1 MHTYRPLSLCCITM
15 SCGVKFCS
23 LKALPLKVEVVKL
36 PSCLS
41 HSEQTK
47 GVCECTCIQLFL
59 ADLINPLSRLTP
71 HCHSLLRTHT
81 HTDTYIH
88 SPCCVHRPEWQ
99 GWQFSLRQKRRDK
112 LSAWPAAPVQPHDT
126 DRERE
131 NWKLEMGREV
141 EVAKWKADNERLTR
155 ERQHLQKIKHLIT
168 LNKLSLLAI
177 LKSQF
182 AS

>member
-1 MHTYRPLSLCCITM
+1 MSCYCLSTGTTVYSPVPVCSPKKCTNTMHTYRPLSLCCITM

-81 HTDTYIH
+81 HTQTRTYILH
-88 SPCCVHRPEWQ
+88 AVFIGLNDRGDSFPC
-99 GWQFSLRQKRRDK
+99 GKRGGTSCQHGPLH
-112 LSAWPAAPVQPHDT
+112 LSSHTTQ
-126 DRERE
+126 R
-131 NWKLEMGREV
+131 GREKTGSW
-141 EVAKWKADNERLTR
+141 KWRGRWRWLNERLIM
-155 ERQHLQKIKHLIT
+155 KD
-168 LNKLSLLAI
+168 
-177 LKSQF
+177 
-182 AS
+182 